1 MQMEGRA
8 LRSDSCY
15 FEGEKIWNLIFYRNL
30 ARSSCRSS
38 EVSVWKS
45 HLQETAK
52 LNAYADVKLAVP
64 VSELEPRNW
73 WNRREQ
79 AEYR

>member
-1 MQMEGRA
+1 MAG
-8 LRSDSCY
+8 
-15 FEGEKIWNLIFYRNL
+15 
-30 ARSSCRSS
+30 SSCRSS
-38 EVSVWKS
+38 EVSVGKS
-45 HLQETAK
+45 HLQEKAK